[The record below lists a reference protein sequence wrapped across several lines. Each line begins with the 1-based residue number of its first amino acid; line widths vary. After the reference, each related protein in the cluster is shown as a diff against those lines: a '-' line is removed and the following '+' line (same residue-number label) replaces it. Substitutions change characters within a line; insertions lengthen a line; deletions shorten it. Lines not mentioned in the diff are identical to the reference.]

1 MKTVL
6 LISSL
11 VSASQVG
18 ATASAFCLRRL
29 GCDVIILPTTLFG
42 RHPGW
47 GAPGGEAV
55 DTAVLRQMWE
65 GIAAQNIKFDA
76 VMSGYMAAREH
87 IDLTVDI
94 INHIRRDNPDAV
106 ILIDPVKGDDGRLYI
121 PPRRANAMQSR
132 LVPLADILTPNLY
145 ELSYLAGRPLK
156 TLEDIIT
163 AARSIR
169 PKMLVTSVPHHGQI
183 GALWVDKTQ
192 ALYVGHK
199 SFPEVP
205 NGGGDSLAATFLAH
219 YIIGGSA
226 ALKTAQQTSVSAI
239 FHILSAAISGGHSEL
254 PLTAYQ
260 DMLIT
265 PPRLLDIQDISA

>member
-47 GAPGGEAV
+47 GEPGGEAV
-55 DTAVLRQMWE
+55 DVNILRKMWE
-65 GIAAQNIKFDA
+65 GVAAQNIKFDA

-94 INHIRRDNPDAV
+94 IGAVRADNPQAL

-121 PPRRANAMQSR
+121 PQRRADAMQSR
-132 LVPLADILTPNLY
+132 LVPKADILTPNLY
-145 ELSYLAGRPLK
+145 ELEYLAGCRLSS
-156 TLEDIIT
+156 LGDIIN
-163 AARSIR
+163 AAHDIGID
-169 PKMLVTSVPHHGQI
+169 MLVTSVPHKDQI
-183 GALWVDKTQ
+183 GALWVDKAQ
-192 ALYVGHK
+192 ALYVGHD
-199 SFPEVP
+199 SFPSVP

-219 YIIGGSA
+219 WLNGHN
-226 ALKTAQQTSVSAI
+226 LKTAQQTSVSAI
-239 FHILSAAISGGHSEL
+239 FHILSTATSGGHSEL
-254 PLTAYQ
+254 PLTVCQ

-265 PPRLLDIQDISA
+265 PPRLLDIQDISS